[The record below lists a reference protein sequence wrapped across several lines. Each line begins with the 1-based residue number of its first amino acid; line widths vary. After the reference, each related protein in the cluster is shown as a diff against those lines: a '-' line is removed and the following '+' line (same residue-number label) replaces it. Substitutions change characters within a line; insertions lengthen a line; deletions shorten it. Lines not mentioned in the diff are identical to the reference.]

1 MSNER
6 EAIVLKQ
13 MMLVL
18 VVIAVIVLGG
28 LGLAMYRSNLGT
40 EMFCC
45 CKDGFIWTARGARL
59 LPDTPEN
66 RRRVSRW
73 FGLFFIVLPCVAL
86 AALLIFLHID
96 PAA

>member
-1 MSNER
+1 
-6 EAIVLKQ
+6 

-18 VVIAVIVLGG
+18 AAIAVILLGG
-28 LGLAMYRSNLGT
+28 LGLVMCGTDLGT
-40 EMFCC
+40 GMFCV

-66 RRRVSRW
+66 RRRISRR
-73 FGLFFIVLPCVAL
+73 FGLFFIVLPCIVL
-86 AALLIFLHID
+86 AALLICLHID